1 MEGAT
6 HPGDVCIART
16 GVKWRTQYMKEWVW
30 NSMLEAVRNNE
41 GYEDI
46 TLDMVQKYWN

>member
-1 MEGAT
+1 
-6 HPGDVCIART
+6 
-16 GVKWRTQYMKEWVW
+16 MKERVW

-46 TLDMVQKYWN
+46 THLIWSRNTGIE